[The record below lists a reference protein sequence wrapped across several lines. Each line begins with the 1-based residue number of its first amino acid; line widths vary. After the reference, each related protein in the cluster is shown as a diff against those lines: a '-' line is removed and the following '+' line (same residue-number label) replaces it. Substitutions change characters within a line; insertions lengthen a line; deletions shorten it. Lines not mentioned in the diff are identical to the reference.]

1 MQRLYRQSHSS
12 RAFEFSVHQ
21 AHPRGSAINGGH
33 AHSEQWKE
41 TIHRLAKFFPF
52 RLHWQNRTE
61 VHQPTGQAF
70 RPDKRLKNSDKPI
83 VVQRFQ
89 ALASNVPCRHSGSG
103 SECVQANCLDDVFR
117 TRWQGPSYM
126 NVQTQPLKHRFS
138 GQVLPALFV
147 VAAIGGGWMIV
158 RSLTFTEP
166 AEATEVAVESES
178 DSASSQSEITLPQVK
193 AAKANFVT
201 EVSQQRCIEDVRT
214 VSGRLTY
221 DEARHIE
228 VKAPVSGVLFDVLV
242 KPGDSVNEGQLLAVI
257 NSPEIG
263 KARAAVLSEESQL
276 QVIVSQIQR
285 LEEVSDHLKGLFV
298 LLDQNVPFNE
308 IERQYQDKSLGTYR
322 HEIMAAYS
330 ELLLSNQLVTAA
342 RPLVES
348 GSMPLR
354 TFQERENDRHIAE
367 AKFRSA
373 RETTA
378 YDLKIRKQQLE
389 AEHKNAT
396 RQVMIAQNHLTTLLG
411 FADTDTTST
420 TSDSLS
426 RMEVRA
432 PFAGTVEARSY
443 AKRERVQQSD
453 SLFVLANT
461 ESLYVSADIRENE
474 WAAMSVRP
482 GQEISVFA
490 PAIPD
495 RTFVAKVHYIGRRV
509 DVESNSLPLVATIS
523 NTEGLLRP
531 GMFVRVSI
539 PVAKTDNVIAVRS
552 ESVMQHE
559 NQRFVFVSMNDQTFR
574 RVNVETGVTNE
585 EWVEIRQG
593 LDVGERVV
601 AGGAFLLKSE
611 LLLAGE
617 EE

>member
-1 MQRLYRQSHSS
+1 M
-12 RAFEFSVHQ
+12 
-21 AHPRGSAINGGH
+21 
-33 AHSEQWKE
+33 
-41 TIHRLAKFFPF
+41 
-52 RLHWQNRTE
+52 
-61 VHQPTGQAF
+61 
-70 RPDKRLKNSDKPI
+70 
-83 VVQRFQ
+83 
-89 ALASNVPCRHSGSG
+89 
-103 SECVQANCLDDVFR
+103 NCLKDVFH
-117 TRWQGPSYM
+117 TRWQGHLSM
-126 NVQTQPLKHRFS
+126 NVQTQSPSHRFS
-138 GQVLPALFV
+138 GQILPALFV
-147 VAAIGGGWMIV
+147 VAAVGGGWLIV
-158 RSLTFTEP
+158 RPFIWTQS
-166 AEATEVAVESES
+166 ADATAVVDESEL
-178 DSASSQSEITLPQVK
+178 DSALSQSEITLPQAK
-193 AAKANFVT
+193 AARAKFVT
-201 EVSQQRCIEDVRT
+201 EVSQERCIEDVRT

-228 VKAPVSGVLFDVLV
+228 VKAPVSGVLHDVLV
-242 KPGDSVNEGQLLAVI
+242 KPGDIVDEGQLLAVI

-263 KARAAVLSEESQL
+263 KARAAVLNEEAQL
-276 QVIVSQIQR
+276 QVIVSQRQR
-285 LEEVSDHLKGLFV
+285 LDEVSDHLKGLFV

-308 IERQYQDKSLGTYR
+308 IERQYQEKSLGTYR
-322 HEIMAAYS
+322 HDIMAAYS
-330 ELLLSNQLVTAA
+330 ELLLANQLATAA

-389 AEHKNAT
+389 AEHNNAT

-420 TSDSLS
+420 TSDGLS

-432 PFAGTVEARSY
+432 PFAGTVEARSF

-474 WAAMSVRP
+474 WAAMSVSP
-482 GQEISVFA
+482 GREIQVFA
-490 PAIPD
+490 PAIPG
-495 RTFVAKVHYIGRRV
+495 RTFVARVHYIGRRV

-523 NTEGLLRP
+523 NAEGLLRP

-539 PVAKTDNVIAVRS
+539 PVAQADHVIAVRS

-585 EWVEIRQG
+585 EWVEIRKG
-593 LDVGERVV
+593 LDPGEVVV
-601 AGGAFLLKSE
+601 ADGAFLLKSE